1 MEIDIKSNSQTR
13 IYERANSVV
22 FLKTKERFGGLSNMA
37 GGFPLRMNGI
47 PIRTSEALYQACRF
61 PHLPDV
67 QRLIIEQRSP
77 MTAKMR
83 GKPHPSRPDWE
94 AVRVKIMRWCLR
106 VKLAQNWKAFGD
118 LLLKTGDQP
127 IVEQSRRD
135 DFWGAKVMDDGSL
148 VGMNVLGRLL
158 MELRE
163 QLKADTGER
172 LKIVEPLLIPDFL
185 LFQQPIRKVYDG
197 EYHDTPE
204 TAAPTI
210 ADPSPLSVL
219 DQPVT
224 HKNCVD
230 IQHTAP
236 SKQETKKGLQPYPTY
251 KPSGVEW
258 LGEVPEHWEVRRLK
272 YLLYERDIRS
282 IDGTEQLL
290 RVSQYTGVTERKNE
304 YGTDKPDTRAAS
316 LVNYKCVSPNELVVN
331 IMLAWNGS
339 MGISRFQGIVSP
351 AYCVYRFNNIAVSW
365 YFHNLLRSPR
375 YKARIKAV
383 STGVVESRLRLYTD
397 DLYRLDGLLPP
408 LPEQTAIV
416 RYLDYFDRRIRR
428 YIDAKQKLIKLL
440 EEQKQVVIH
449 RAVTRGLDPD
459 VPLKPSGV
467 EWLGEVPKHWGVWKL
482 KAISSREQNG
492 ATPPTDEPEYY
503 SNGGVP
509 WYSPP
514 SLSFQIEIGKPARYV
529 SHRAVDEGKV
539 RVISP
544 PALAVLVIGNVG
556 RCALLHQIGT
566 TNQQITCFELIEKV
580 CDPRFIVYQFR
591 FAESSLIASASSA
604 TIAILNSTVLR
615 STRLTLPPLPEQTA
629 IVKYLDKTTADLDT
643 AITRACRGIDLLQE
657 YRTRLIADVVTGKL
671 DVRESAAALPDESV
685 PLSG

>member
-1 MEIDIKSNSQTR
+1 MVQ
-13 IYERANSVV
+13 ANQIRTYSPGASVV

-37 GGFPLRMNGI
+37 GGFPLCMNGI

-83 GKPHPSRPDWE
+83 GKPHPSRPDWD

-210 ADPSPLSVL
+210 ADPSQLSVL

-224 HKNCVD
+224 HKNWVD
-230 IQHTAP
+230 IQYTTP
-236 SKQETKKGLQPYPTY
+236 SKQENKKGLQPYPAY

-258 LGEVPEHWEVRRLK
+258 LGEVPEHWEVKKLC
-272 YLLYERDIRS
+272 S
-282 IDGTEQLL
+282 IL
-290 RVSQYTGVTERKNE
+290 RNVTERNC
-304 YGTDKPDTRAAS
+304 PDLPLLSVVREKGVILRDVSSKEENHNFIPDDLT
-316 LVNYKCVSPNELVVN
+316 NYKVVRTGQFAMNKMKAWQGSYGVS
-331 IMLAWNGS
+331 
-339 MGISRFQGIVSP
+339 QHDGIVSP
-351 AYCVYRFNNIAVSW
+351 AYFIFNLYGVQGDF
-365 YFHNLLRSPR
+365 FHAAIRSRAYIPFFTQ
-375 YKARIKAV
+375 ASDGVRI
-383 STGVVESRLRLYTD
+383 GQW
-397 DLYRLDGLLPP
+397 DLSQERMREITFSVPP

-428 YIDAKQKLIKLL
+428 YIGAKKKLIKLL
-440 EEQKQVVIH
+440 EEQKRSVIH
-449 RAVTRGLDPD
+449 CAVTRGLDPD

-467 EWLGEVPKHWGVWKL
+467 EWLGEVPEHWEVK
-482 KAISSREQNG
+482 K
-492 ATPPTDEPEYY
+492 
-503 SNGGVP
+503 
-509 WYSPP
+509 
-514 SLSFQIEIGKPARYV
+514 
-529 SHRAVDEGKV
+529 
-539 RVISP
+539 
-544 PALAVLVIGNVG
+544 
-556 RCALLHQIGT
+556 
-566 TNQQITCFELIEKV
+566 
-580 CDPRFIVYQFR
+580 
-591 FAESSLIASASSA
+591 
-604 TIAILNSTVLR
+604 LR
-615 STRLTLPPLPEQTA
+615 SILRNVTERNCPDLPLLSVVREKGVILRDVSSKEENHNFIPDDLTNYKVVRTGQFAMNKMKAWQGSYGVSQHDGIVSPAYFIFNLYGVQGDFFHAAIRSRAYIPFFTHASDGVRTGQWDLSQARMREITFSVPPLPEQTA
-629 IVKYLDKTTADLDT
+629 IVKHLDKTTADLDT
-643 AITRACRGIDLLQE
+643 TITRARRGIDLLQE
-657 YRTRLIADVVTGKL
+657 YRTRLTADVVIGKL
-671 DVRESAAALPDESV
+671 DVREAAAALPDESV